1 MCKECGCGSDTGLI
15 CPECGGRMVLID
27 DQAVCLV
34 CGASP
39 PSGGDPAEQEK
50 FHSHS
55 HPHTHP
61 HTHAHEHG
69 EHTHTHA
76 HEPGEHTH
84 AHAHEH
90 GEHTHEHVHEA
101 KAEPDDITKLRV
113 LLPYWI
119 EHNEEHAA
127 SFQRWATKA
136 RELGRQAVAERIEVA
151 VAQMET
157 CNEALAAALEM
168 L

>member
-1 MCKECGCGSDTGLI
+1 
-15 CPECGGRMVLID
+15 MVLID

-61 HTHAHEHG
+61 HTHAHEH
-69 EHTHTHA
+69 
-76 HEPGEHTH
+76 GEHTH

>member
-61 HTHAHEHG
+61 HTHAHEH
-69 EHTHTHA
+69 
-76 HEPGEHTH
+76 GEHTH

>member
-61 HTHAHEHG
+61 
-69 EHTHTHA
+69 HTHA

>member
-55 HPHTHP
+55 HPHP
-61 HTHAHEHG
+61 HTHAHEH
-69 EHTHTHA
+69 
-76 HEPGEHTH
+76 GEHTH

>member
-1 MCKECGCGSDTGLI
+1 
-15 CPECGGRMVLID
+15 MVLID

-61 HTHAHEHG
+61 
-69 EHTHTHA
+69 HTHA

>member
-69 EHTHTHA
+69 EHT
-76 HEPGEHTH
+76 
-84 AHAHEH
+84 
-90 GEHTHEHVHEA
+90 
-101 KAEPDDITKLRV
+101 AEPDDITKLRV

>member
-55 HPHTHP
+55 HPHP
-61 HTHAHEHG
+61 HT
-69 EHTHTHA
+69 
-76 HEPGEHTH
+76 
-84 AHAHEH
+84 HAHEH

>member
-1 MCKECGCGSDTGLI
+1 MCEECGCELRTTLI

-50 FHSHS
+50 IHSHS

-61 HTHAHEHG
+61 
-69 EHTHTHA
+69 HTHA